1 MGVLFC
7 ILIIFTSIYSY
18 IPLITF
24 IEYRYEAVVG
34 LFVCTDCIGMG
45 RGDTISVF
53 YILSNKLTH

>member
-34 LFVCTDCIGMG
+34 LFVCTDCIGM
-45 RGDTISVF
+45 
-53 YILSNKLTH
+53 